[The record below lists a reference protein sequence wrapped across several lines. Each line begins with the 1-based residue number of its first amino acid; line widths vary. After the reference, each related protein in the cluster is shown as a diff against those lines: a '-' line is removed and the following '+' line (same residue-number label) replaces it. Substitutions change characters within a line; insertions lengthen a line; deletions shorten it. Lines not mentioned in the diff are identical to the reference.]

1 VENVIDGHRYT
12 DQEYKVFCVAFA
24 EYYPYDATIYL
35 DERGIEISAERGE
48 TGFRTMVTS
57 TFASELHCFKLGRN
71 YGIQA
76 KFKVEQMGT
85 KANNTVSSK

>member
-1 VENVIDGHRYT
+1 MIDGYRYT
-12 DQEYKVFCVAFA
+12 DKEYAIFCIAFA
-24 EYYPYDATIYL
+24 EYYPYDVTIYL

-57 TFASELHCFKLGRN
+57 AFASELHCYKLGRN

-76 KFKVEQMGT
+76 KFKVEHMGEGRGD
-85 KANNTVSSK
+85 TVGSK